1 MSPAADVAKASAG
14 LGSRW
19 ETMEVAVKPYP
30 SCRYSHAALDGIAQ
44 LRSAAGVEVGEEWS
58 GVTDVRI
65 GLPAAVRCAL
75 WPAYLLSAYMYECC
89 FFLFPVLLLLLR
101 WSN

>member
-1 MSPAADVAKASAG
+1 M
-14 LGSRW
+14 
-19 ETMEVAVKPYP
+19 
-30 SCRYSHAALDGIAQ
+30 
-44 LRSAAGVEVGEEWS
+44 
-58 GVTDVRI
+58 TDVRI